1 MNNKENSEQK
11 CIGRCDRI
19 MRPGQL
25 RQTLIIEINSV
36 RFSFKAPPLVT
47 GKFKPDCVCVIVS
60 HRNVWTVYCHFCHLY
75 VKTSPLLIPIVAT
88 SGTSP

>member
-47 GKFKPDCVCVIVS
+47 GKLSLCLTEMYGQFIVIFVIY
-60 HRNVWTVYCHFCHLY
+60 T
-75 VKTSPLLIPIVAT
+75 
-88 SGTSP
+88 

>member
-25 RQTLIIEINSV
+25 RQT
-36 RFSFKAPPLVT
+36 
-47 GKFKPDCVCVIVS
+47 GKLSLCLTEMYGQFIVIFVIF
-60 HRNVWTVYCHFCHLY
+60 T
-75 VKTSPLLIPIVAT
+75 
-88 SGTSP
+88 